1 MNQQEAIK
9 RLAIYHNVN
18 ESSVYI
24 PQYFLDRN
32 IWVLWKHEFI
42 ESENRMGKIPYNPRT
57 RYRSAKKP
65 KFSKIPSHYKPA
77 RTTAAETWGSF
88 DQAIN
93 ALTAEENAAEQ
104 FNGVGIVLSPADDL
118 VFIDLDHCMDEL
130 DEPKKEAQEIIKDF
144 DDQYIEL
151 SQSGE
156 GLHIFALGKIPESCK
171 KGVEMYTEGRFCACT
186 FKTYEGHSYEPG
198 TKQAEITALY
208 LRYKDQTGTGETAEE
223 KPETSST
230 ARRIDPADSLTHKL
244 TTEELIALIE
254 QSKQGEKFKA
264 LYHDGNTDG
273 YKSPSDADMALCG
286 LLAFWTDGDAE
297 WMDSI
302 FRTSAL
308 MRKKWDDRRKKST
321 YGWNTIAE
329 AIKNC
334 NEFYTEGISR
344 IRSENAAAAFSSD
357 PDEDAPRFSRCP
369 RNPDTDKTFSAELLA
384 VLKYLDPADNKSKF
398 KGGDDIALGK
408 LYATV
413 YKSIARYNTTAKCWY
428 LFNGTVWLPD
438 QGNKTAGLLAQLL
451 QKGLTGYLY
460 QIPPQDDRQ
469 NYIKVIGKLGN
480 HNQREKM
487 LQDAAMYTHFKTE
500 ELDSN
505 PDMLNCLNGVY
516 DLANHTFSPDHD
528 ADLLLSKCSNIIYDP
543 EASAE
548 EWDAFINDVL
558 ENNTEKISF
567 LKRALGLALT
577 ENISEECFFILL
589 GTQTRNGKS
598 TCLETLGY
606 ALGDYSESAAPE
618 TFAKQA
624 RRSSGPSPDRAKL
637 KGCRFLRVSEPDK
650 GMLLDE
656 GFIKQA
662 TGGEEISARFLNENE
677 FSFKPKFKLFMNVNN
692 PPVITDMTIFDSDR
706 VHVITFDRFYTAAE
720 RDHKLKAKLRKPA
733 AISGLFNWCIEG
745 LKDYEQQ
752 GLNPPACVVQATAS
766 YRDNSDKIKC
776 FFNECM
782 IPDQAGRESL
792 TEVYRSYVAW
802 CTASGYAPGSK
813 RTFKNESKKRGLFLE
828 QGTVKGQTR
837 RNLIIGYRIVAF
849 DED

>member
-9 RLAIYHNVN
+9 RLNDIYHTDSCYVPLALLNSQCLTVWSTRKEGTRVN
-18 ESSVYI
+18 
-24 PQYFLDRN
+24 
-32 IWVLWKHEFI
+32 
-42 ESENRMGKIPYNPRT
+42 KIPINGKSGRWLNNYNDDDF
-57 RYRSAKKP
+57 KG
-65 KFSKIPSHYKPA
+65 FL
-77 RTTAAETWGSF
+77 SF
-88 DQAIN
+88 DECLSAMKKFRLKGIGV
-93 ALTAEENAAEQ
+93 LPRSCEN
-104 FNGVGIVLSPADDL
+104 L
-118 VFIDLDHCMDEL
+118 VIIDLDHCIKYDESTGTWEWDRGMDPEKRNTIETFFSKV
-130 DEPKKEAQEIIKDF
+130 DGRT
-144 DDQYIEL
+144 YIEL
-151 SQSGE
+151 SQSKS
-156 GLHIFALGKIPESCK
+156 GLHVVCNGHIPRNVGHGKDRPA
-171 KGVEMYTEGRFCACT
+171 EMYHHKAFVALTFQPEPHSAVEISDCQNAINWLYEKCTESETNNTIAPTNQIPVTSF
-186 FKTYEGHSYEPG
+186 
-198 TKQAEITALY
+198 
-208 LRYKDQTGTGETAEE
+208 TAEWSDDEIINRIKRVSPFRNLFNGDLPDKYMKADGTYDRSSIEFAAIE
-223 KPETSST
+223 K
-230 ARRIDPADSLTHKL
+230 
-244 TTEELIALIE
+244 
-254 QSKQGEKFKA
+254 
-264 LYHDGNTDG
+264 
-273 YKSPSDADMALCG
+273 
-286 LLAFWTDGDAE
+286 LLFYTDGDTE
-297 WMDSI
+297 RTCRIMDTDGLGL
-302 FRTSAL
+302 TSL
-308 MRKKWDDRRKKST
+308 GVDRWAGRSDHMKEINKCLNTMTSFYST
-321 YGWNTIAE
+321 QQE
-329 AIKNC
+329 
-334 NEFYTEGISR
+334 ER
-344 IRSENAAAAFSSD
+344 IAAAFSSD

-543 EASAE
+543 EASSE
-548 EWDAFINDVL
+548 KWDAFINDAL

-745 LKDYEQQ
+745 LKDYELQ

-792 TEVYRSYVAW
+792 TEVYRAYVAW

>member
-1 MNQQEAIK
+1 MNQREAIK
-9 RLAIYHNVN
+9 QLAIYHNVS
-18 ESSVYI
+18 ETSVYI
-24 PQYFLDRN
+24 PQYLLNRDM
-32 IWVLWKHEFI
+32 WVLWRLEEMNGRKKPQ
-42 ESENRMGKIPYNPRT
+42 KIPYNPRT
-57 RYRSAKKP
+57 RYKKAFIP
-65 KFSKIPSHYKPA
+65 KGGKTPGHYA
-77 RTTAAETWGSF
+77 RASTTAPATWGSF

-93 ALTAEENAAEQ
+93 ALTAEENAADQ

-118 VFIDLDHCMDEL
+118 VFIDLDHCIDEL
-130 DEPKKEAQEIIKDF
+130 DEPTEEAQQIITAF

-151 SQSGE
+151 SQSGS
-156 GLHIFALGKIPESCK
+156 GLHILTLGKIPQALK
-171 KGVEMYTEGRFCACT
+171 NNGVEMYTEGRFCACT
-186 FKTYEGHSYEPG
+186 FRTYENHSYEPG
-198 TKQAEITALY
+198 AKQEEITRLY
-208 LRYKDQTGTGETAEE
+208 NAHKPAEKE
-223 KPETSST
+223 KPEHSST
-230 ARRIDPADSLTHKL
+230 AGRIDPVDSLTL
-244 TTEELIALIE
+244 SLSDDELIAKIE
-254 QSKQGEKFKA
+254 QSENGEQFKT
-264 LYHDGNTDG
+264 LFRDGNMEAYGNDHS
-273 YKSPSDADMALCG
+273 KADMALCG
-286 LLAFWTDGDAE
+286 LLAFWTDRNPE
-297 WMDSI
+297 RIDSL
-302 FRTSAL
+302 FRQSAL
-308 MRKKWDDRRKKST
+308 MRDKWNRQDYRDERTIST
-321 YGWNTIAE
+321 AVL
-329 AIKNC
+329 NC
-334 NEFYTEGISR
+334 IESYTEGVNR
-344 IRSENAAAAFSSD
+344 IRSEKAAATFSSD
-357 PDEDAPRFSRCP
+357 PEDDAPRFSRCP
-369 RNPDTDKTFSAELLA
+369 RNPDIDKTFSDELLA
-384 VLKYLDPADNKSKF
+384 ILKYLDPAGSKSKYR
-398 KGGDDIALGK
+398 GGDDIALGK

-428 LFNGTVWLPD
+428 LFNGTVWQPD

-469 NYIKVIGKLGN
+469 TYIKVIGKLGN

-516 DLANHTFSPDHD
+516 DLSTHTFSPEHD

-548 EWDAFINDVL
+548 EWDAFISDVL
-558 ENNTEKISF
+558 ENNTEKIDF
-567 LKRALGLALT
+567 LRRAMGLALT
-577 ENISEECFFILL
+577 ENVSEECFFMLL

-677 FSFKPKFKLFMNVNN
+677 FSFRPKFKLFMNVNN

-706 VHVITFDRFYTAAE
+706 VHVVTFDKHFSAAE
-720 RDHKLKAKLRKPA
+720 RDNRLKTKLRKRA

-745 LKDYEQQ
+745 LKDYEAQ
-752 GLNPPACVVQATAS
+752 GLNPPPCVVQATAS

-776 FFNECM
+776 FLGDCM
-782 IPDQAGRESL
+782 IPDQTGRESL
-792 TEVYRSYVAW
+792 ADVYMAYVTW

-813 RTFKNESKKRGLFLE
+813 RTFKNEMKKRGMFLD

-837 RNLIIGYRIVAF
+837 RNLIIGHRLTTF